1 MEAVRVLARTAQCTC
16 AICRIGRARPVER
29 AEAGTVEAL
38 MERRSWERAMGG
50 AAEAA

>member
-1 MEAVRVLARTAQCTC
+1 MEAVRTLARAPECTC
-16 AICRIGRARPVER
+16 AICRISRARPVER

-38 MERRSWERAMGG
+38 MERRSWERAMSG